1 MSNIGEAHHGGA
13 DYSPVS
19 ARDRRW
25 RPSARPVIVGIFLLE
40 ALIAGAFTAWPPDP
54 LNQRRDGILTGLLV
68 LGAMACMTL
77 WRRRG
82 PLIVVEACLAL
93 AWFVPVFFVATR
105 SIEPSQLLW
114 GVVLIVVAIATAF
127 YLPRSRARLQ
137 IGLLVIA
144 YAVAALA
151 FDPRMRPFFVAGV
164 IVCIFACTTA
174 VSMLREDRDHAL
186 TSMQTMAVT
195 DPLTGLLNRRGL
207 EAEALIVRANAAR
220 AGQRTL
226 VAMLDVDGLKRTNDT
241 LGHDVGD
248 GLIAGVAARWRATVR
263 QGDLLARIGGDEF
276 ALVMPSS
283 DDMAA
288 AEMLRRVRDGAST
301 PWSYGW
307 TVWRPD
313 EPLSDALERADRLMY
328 ADKRNRKMERQ
339 ESA

>member
-1 MSNIGEAHHGGA
+1 MSKIHGDHVGAVDYAPIG
-13 DYSPVS
+13 

-40 ALIAGAFTAWPPDP
+40 ALI
-54 LNQRRDGILTGLLV
+54 
-68 LGAMACMTL
+68 
-77 WRRRG
+77 
-82 PLIVVEACLAL
+82 VVEMCLAL
-93 AWFVPVFFVATR
+93 AWFVPIFFVATR
-105 SIEPSQLLW
+105 SIESSQLLW

-127 YLPRSRARLQ
+127 YLPKSQARLQ
-137 IGLLVIA
+137 IGLLVVA
-144 YAVAALA
+144 YGVAALA
-151 FDPRMRPFFVAGV
+151 FEPRTRPLFVAGV

-174 VSMLREDRDHAL
+174 VAMLREDRDHAL

-226 VAMLDVDGLKRTNDT
+226 VAMLDVDGLKHTNDT

-263 QGDLLARIGGDEF
+263 QGDLLARVGGDEF

-283 DDMAA
+283 DDLAA
-288 AEMLRRVRDGAST
+288 AEMLRRVRDGATT

-307 TVWRPD
+307 TVWRPE
-313 EPLSDALERADRLMY
+313 EPLSEALERADALMY
-328 ADKRNRKMERQ
+328 ADKRNRKKERE
-339 ESA
+339 EST

>member
-1 MSNIGEAHHGGA
+1 MGGA
-13 DYSPVS
+13 QHRAVDYAPIGT
-19 ARDRRW
+19 RDRRW

-40 ALIAGAFTAWPPDP
+40 ALIAAAFTAWPPDP
-54 LNQRRDGILTGLLV
+54 LNQRRDGILTSLLV
-68 LGAMACMTL
+68 LAAIACMAL

-105 SIEPSQLLW
+105 LIESSQLLW
-114 GVVLIVVAIATAF
+114 GVVLIIAAIATAF

-144 YAVAALA
+144 YAAAALA
-151 FDPRMRPFFVAGV
+151 FDPHTRTFFVAGV

-174 VSMLREDRDHAL
+174 VVMLREDRDRAL
-186 TSMQTMAVT
+186 LSLQAMAVT
-195 DPLTGLLNRRGL
+195 DSLTGLLNRRGL
-207 EAEALIVRANAAR
+207 EAEALIVRANATR

-226 VAMLDVDGLKRTNDT
+226 VAMLDVDGLKHTNDT

-288 AEMLRRVRDGAST
+288 AEMLRRVRDGATT

-313 EPLSDALERADRLMY
+313 ESLDDALERADALMY
-328 ADKRNRKMERQ
+328 ADKRARKMGRQ
-339 ESA
+339 ASA